1 MSDEDSGGDGGDTG
15 QRLTRGRGDARTLG
29 TRLSEKLARIGYA
42 TPLHNRKL
50 RGRPP
55 LKLLASP
62 TDPIAGDVAAG
73 REIASGRLAFG
84 GHAEAIRTLNFATAR
99 APQAWREWVHG
110 FSWLRDLAA
119 ASDRK
124 KGAIVAELVVEA
136 WLASYRD
143 YDELAWR
150 ADLAGRRLL
159 FWPLYA
165 PYILS
170 RGDPIYRSLVLNHL
184 ARTARHVDRAQDK
197 MPEGMPRVEAAAG
210 LLAAG
215 LILPEGAARTVRA
228 EAALRKALGDVLLP
242 GGGVAS
248 RRPSD
253 ALALLERLLTLRA
266 FYEARR
272 ADVSTIVTEAIDSVA
287 AGLKGL
293 TLGDGRLTAIHGGN
307 VCAPARVAQ
316 VLTLVGGNVRPT
328 RNGTSSGFQ
337 RLDAGKTVILVDAG
351 PPPAKD
357 TASGAHAGTLA
368 LEMSDGEARLV
379 VNCGGIDGAAAAL
392 PENLASLL
400 RSTAAHSTLVVNDTN
415 STRLLAGGGLGK
427 GVAEVVVTRHESE
440 EGCWLDATHDGYA
453 KRFGLIHRRRIFLA
467 ADGRDIR
474 GEDALEPARAPRLL
488 GRRKA
493 LPFDVRFHLGPGVE
507 ATPTADGKGALVKLP
522 TGRVWQMK
530 VRGGRLTVDDSIFVD
545 ESGKP
550 RGVAQIVISGETEN
564 GGATVNWSFKRAS
577 K

>member
-1 MSDEDSGGDGGDTG
+1 MSDAGGRDDGGRDG
-15 QRLTRGRGDARTLG
+15 QRLTRGRGAARTLG
-29 TRLSEKLARIGYA
+29 ARLSEKLARIGYA

-55 LKLLASP
+55 LKLLAVT
-62 TDPIAGDVAAG
+62 TDPIVGDVTAG
-73 REIASGRLAFG
+73 REIAAGRLSFG
-84 GHAEAIRTLNFATAR
+84 GHTEAVRTLNFATAR
-99 APQAWREWVHG
+99 APLAWREWVHG
-110 FSWLRDLAA
+110 FEWLRDLAA

-136 WLASYRD
+136 WLASYRE

-150 ADLAGRRLL
+150 ADLAGRRLM

-170 RGDPIYRSLVLNHL
+170 RSEPIYRSLVLNHL
-184 ARTARHVDRAQDK
+184 ARAARHVDRACEK

-228 EAALRKALGDVLLP
+228 ENALRKALEDVLLP

-266 FYEARR
+266 FYEARKTELSEVV
-272 ADVSTIVTEAIDSVA
+272 AEAIETVSSGV
-287 AGLKGL
+287 KGL
-293 TLGDGRLTAIHGGN
+293 LLGDGRLASIHGGN
-307 VCAPARVAQ
+307 VCVPERIAKALA
-316 VLTLVGGNVRPT
+316 LVGGNVRPT
-328 RNGTSSGFQ
+328 RNGAASGFQ
-337 RLDAGKTVILVDAG
+337 RMDAGKTVIVVDAG

-357 TASGAHAGTLA
+357 VGSGAHAGTLA
-368 LEMSDGEARLV
+368 FEMSDGDARMV
-379 VNCGGIDGAAAAL
+379 INCGGADGAAAAL
-392 PENLASLL
+392 PDALEGLL
-400 RSTAAHSTLVVNDTN
+400 RTTAAHSTLIVNDTN
-415 STRLLAGGGLGK
+415 STRLLVGGGLGK
-427 GVAEVVVTRHESE
+427 GVGEVVVTRHESE

-453 KRFGLIHRRRIFLA
+453 KRFGVIHRRRIFLA

-474 GEDALEPARAPRLL
+474 GEDALEPARATRLL

-493 LPFDVRFHLGPGVE
+493 IPFDVRFHLAPGVE
-507 ATPTADGKGALVKLP
+507 ATPTADGKGALVKLAA
-522 TGRVWQMK
+522 GRVWQMK
-530 VRGGRLTVDDSIFVD
+530 VRGGRLTVDESIFVD
-545 ESGKP
+545 ESGKH
-550 RGVAQIVISGETEN
+550 RSVAQIVVSGETES